1 MQRNCGGGKSKRFL
15 SKIAHLSETKYEL
28 WQRERGV
35 NSPNTT
41 SEDHEMLLIVFV
53 FRGDLFR
60 RYQFSG
66 FGILFARLCVVTVL
80 DLWIIIFALKIHFGH
95 ENCCV
100 VGRCSDV

>member
-41 SEDHEMLLIVFV
+41 SGDHEMLLIVFV
-53 FRGDLFR
+53 FGGT
-60 RYQFSG
+60 SSIAINSVG
-66 FGILFARLCVVTVL
+66 MESCFARLCVVTLL